1 MVGII
6 NFGAYIPK
14 YRLGVDT
21 VGWHST
27 QERSV
32 ANFDEDTVTM
42 GVAAGYE
49 CLRGFDRKEVDGL
62 IFAST
67 TPPYSEKQCAAIV
80 AEALDLS
87 DNLFTSDVT
96 DVLKCGTSALR
107 LAFDAVVAGSC
118 NQILVIVSDSRQ
130 GPPRSETERN
140 AGDGAV
146 GFLVG
151 DHNLIAEYE
160 GFHSVSRNILDNWR
174 SSGDSFV
181 RTWEDRF
188 AVEEG
193 FESVLNDGILG
204 YLSKYNLHSSDFAKL
219 ALYAPDARRHTAL
232 ARGMGFNSEQ
242 IEDPMFGQL
251 GNIGAAFAPI
261 LLAKSLESR
270 FEGDRILVVSYG
282 DGSDI
287 LGFRATKDLQLP
299 AGVLGVTGNLI
310 SKQVL
315 ESYETYAKWR
325 SVWDVD
331 DGSRRPDPQSP
342 SATALWRESDKN
354 IRLYG
359 SKCDSCGY
367 IQYPVQTVC
376 VNCQSR
382 EGYSS
387 VRFSDQLGSV
397 FTYSMDYIA
406 GTVDVPLVITVVN
419 FVDGG
424 RILCMMTD
432 RDLDQVHIGMPVQMS
447 FRKLRI
453 VNGIH
458 NYYWKSIPM
467 RGVVDARN

>member
-1 MVGII
+1 LVGII
-6 NFGAYIPK
+6 SFGGYVPK
-14 YRLGVDT
+14 YRLGADT
-21 VGWHST
+21 LGWHSS

-49 CLRGFDRKEVDGL
+49 CIKGFDRKQIDGL
-62 IFAST
+62 IFATT
-67 TPPYSEKQCAAIV
+67 TPPYSEKQCASIA

-87 DNLFTSDVT
+87 NSLFTSDVT

-107 LAFDAVVAGSC
+107 SAFDAISAGSC

-151 DHNLIAEYE
+151 AHNVIAEYE
-160 GFHSVSRNILDNWR
+160 GFYSVSRNILDNWR
-174 SSGDSFV
+174 SSGDPFV

-193 FESVLNDGILG
+193 LESVLDDAISG
-204 YLSKYNLHSSDFAKL
+204 YLSKYNLHPTDFAKL

-232 ARGMGFNSEQ
+232 ALGLGFNQDQ
-242 IEDPMFGQL
+242 IEDPMFGQIGNL
-251 GNIGAAFAPI
+251 GSAFAPL
-261 LLAKSLESR
+261 LLAKALEDR
-270 FEGDRILVVSYG
+270 LEGDRILVASYG

-287 LGFRATKDLQLP
+287 LGFKATKDTKLASDL
-299 AGVLGVTGNLI
+299 LGVTGHVE
-310 SKQVL
+310 SKEIL

-331 DGSRRPDPQSP
+331 GGSRRPDPQSP
-342 SATALWRESDKN
+342 SATALWREGEKN

-367 IQYPVQTVC
+367 IQYPTQTVC

-382 EGYSS
+382 DGHSS
-387 VRFSDQLGSV
+387 VRFSDQTGSI

-406 GTVDVPLVITVVN
+406 GSVDVPLVITVVN

-432 RDLDQVHIGMPVQMS
+432 REIDEVHIGMPVQMS
-447 FRKLRI
+447 FRKLRV

-467 RGVVDARN
+467 RGVVNARN

>member
-6 NFGAYIPK
+6 SFGGYVPK
-14 YRLGVDT
+14 YRLGADT
-21 VGWHST
+21 VGWHSSH
-27 QERSV
+27 ERSV

-49 CLRGFDRKEVDGL
+49 CIKGLDRKQIDGL
-62 IFAST
+62 IFATT
-67 TPPYSEKQCAAIV
+67 TPPYSEKQCASIV

-87 DNLFTSDVT
+87 NSLFTSDVT
-96 DVLKCGTSALR
+96 DGLKCGTSALR
-107 LAFDAVVAGSC
+107 SAFDAISAGSC

-146 GFLVG
+146 GFLIG
-151 DHNLIAEYE
+151 AHNVIAEYE
-160 GFHSVSRNILDNWR
+160 GFYSVSRNILDNWR
-174 SSGDSFV
+174 SSGDPFV

-193 FESVLNDGILG
+193 LESVLDDAISG
-204 YLSKYNLHSSDFAKL
+204 YLSKYNLHPTDFAKL

-232 ARGMGFNSEQ
+232 ALGLGFTHDQ
-242 IEDPMFGQL
+242 IEEPMFGQIGNL
-251 GNIGAAFAPI
+251 GSAFAPL
-261 LLAKSLESR
+261 LLAKALEAR
-270 FEGDRILVVSYG
+270 LEGDRILVASYG

-287 LGFRATKDLQLP
+287 LGFKATKDTKLAPNL
-299 AGVLGVTGNLI
+299 LGVTGHVD
-310 SKQVL
+310 SKEVL

-331 DGSRRPDPQSP
+331 GGSRRPDPQSP
-342 SATALWRESDKN
+342 SATALWREGEKN

-367 IQYPVQTVC
+367 IQYPTQAVC

-382 EGYSS
+382 DGHSS
-387 VRFSDQLGSV
+387 VRFSDQTGSI

-406 GTVDVPLVITVVN
+406 GSVDVPLVITVVN

-432 RDLDQVHIGMPVQMS
+432 REIHEVHIGMPVRMS
-447 FRKLRI
+447 FRKLRV

-458 NYYWKSIPM
+458 NYYWKSIPI
-467 RGVVDARN
+467 RGVVNARN